1 MEKKLIVD
9 SELAMFY
16 IKNHKYNHRYMDNV
30 IYNFKP
36 FSTRDQLYSFTN
48 ENQGEYYKLLDFN
61 RKKVLTVAA
70 SGDHA
75 FNAILHGAEKVDT
88 FDINRLTSY
97 YVDLKKTIIETKN
110 YQTFMTFFGN
120 DYGYIKPFN
129 TYIYKDI
136 SDLLMPNSK
145 LFWDTLYS
153 YTTGADIK
161 KYLFRVQN
169 EYIINNMNS
178 YLNEENYYRLQDKL
192 SSYKIGFTE
201 NNILNLPKKIKNE
214 NYDLILLSNI
224 SDYIERMFSFNQLA
238 KFRKLILKLGETLN
252 ENGQIVF
259 AYIYDVDGKT
269 HRKFA
274 HNFNNQNKREAAFND
289 LNYQTLYFDSVVREN
304 AKDAI
309 MVYTKK

>member
-1 MEKKLIVD
+1 MEKKLIID

-16 IKNHKYNHRYMDNV
+16 IKNSEYNRGYKDN
-30 IYNFKP
+30 IIFKFKP
-36 FSTRDQLYSFTN
+36 FSKRDQLYSFTN

-61 RKKVLTVAA
+61 DKKVLTVAA
-70 SGDHA
+70 SADHA

-97 YVDLKKTIIETKN
+97 YVDLKKVIIETKN

-120 DYGYIKPFN
+120 DYRFIKPFN
-129 TYIYKDI
+129 IYIYKDI

-153 YTTGADIK
+153 YTTGSDIK
-161 KYLFRVQN
+161 KHLFKTQN

-178 YLNEENYYRLQDKL
+178 YLNEENYYRLQDKI
-192 SSYKIGFTE
+192 SSFKINFIE
-201 NNILNLPKKIKNE
+201 SNILNLDKKVINE
-214 NYDLILLSNI
+214 GYDLILLSNI
-224 SDYIERMFSFNQLA
+224 SDYIEKMFSFNQLV
-238 KFRKLILKLGETLN
+238 KFRELILKLGETLN

-259 AYIYDVDGKT
+259 AYIYDIDGIT
-269 HRKFA
+269 HRKIA
-274 HNFNNQNKREAAFND
+274 HNFNNKKKREKAFNEPH
-289 LNYQTLYFDSVVREN
+289 YQTLYFDSVVRED